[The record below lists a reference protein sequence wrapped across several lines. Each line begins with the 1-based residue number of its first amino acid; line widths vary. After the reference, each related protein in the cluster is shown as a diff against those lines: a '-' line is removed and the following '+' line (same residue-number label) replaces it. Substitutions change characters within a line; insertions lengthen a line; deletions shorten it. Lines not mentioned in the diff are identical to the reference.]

1 MAKIKTKTT
10 EVAVHET
17 TQPRLG
23 MITSRHIQPVGNAET
38 KKAQPIVIHGR
49 AMARHL
55 NTN

>member
-17 TQPRLG
+17 TQPRSR

-55 NTN
+55 NSN